1 MVALWVAV
9 GSSSLRHSTE
19 GELSLVRHQMEQLRQ
34 DNRALEEKV
43 RWMEGRYA
51 QTLTLGKR
59 LNEALLREQ
68 ERNRSLVQ
76 RLRLGE
82 ASPRASNSTR

>member
-1 MVALWVAV
+1 MVALLVAV
-9 GSSSLRHSTE
+9 GSSSLRRSTE
-19 GELSLVRHQMEQLRQ
+19 EKLFLVRHQIEQLRH
-34 DNRALEEKV
+34 DNQALEEKV

-82 ASPRASNSTR
+82 APRRVSDSTR